1 LFVLIIHDILPICP
15 IQYFK
20 FAHSTGLY
28 IEFVLSKYFYYQITA
43 LSLLGGKRLKILYT
57 EQCEELEQ
65 MHYGGIT
72 AMGHNGKTI
81 PGNKNM
87 QCDYLCSLMFY
98 FNHIS
103 SRSFKTISAF
113 KDL

>member
-1 LFVLIIHDILPICP
+1 LFVCLFVLIIHDILPICP

-72 AMGHNGKTI
+72 AMGRNGKKKFQEMKI
-81 PGNKNM
+81 
-87 QCDYLCSLMFY
+87 CSVIIY
-98 FNHIS
+98 VH
-103 SRSFKTISAF
+103 
-113 KDL
+113 